1 MRKIVLIGGGTGLS
15 TFARVLKSF
24 PVDLTLVVAI
34 TDDGGSSGILREEMK
49 IPPPGDIRNNII
61 ALANNEEILTKVF
74 SHRFSTDAMKKHS
87 LGNIIIAGLT
97 EMHGSFPDAVIAAS
111 KLLNIK
117 GKVLPVA
124 DALVRL
130 IGELDDGSKIEGESE
145 VARYGKKIKRL
156 TLDRKVQALPE
167 VLREIEMA
175 DTLIVGPGSL
185 FTSVV
190 PNFLVSGVS
199 EAFSRS
205 PGKKV
210 YICNIMTQPKE
221 SEGFDLKK
229 HVDTVESY
237 IGTPFDRVFWTEVGG
252 VEKTVLERYRRA
264 GAVPV
269 RNDLPNDT
277 RVTVIR
283 GATTELII
291 DGREKLVVRHSRESI
306 VSILRELEIF
316 EEILL

>member
-1 MRKIVLIGGGTGLS
+1 MY
-15 TFARVLKSF
+15 
-24 PVDLTLVVAI
+24 
-34 TDDGGSSGILREEMK
+34 GI
-49 IPPPGDIRNNII
+49 
-61 ALANNEEILTKVF
+61 
-74 SHRFSTDAMKKHS
+74 
-87 LGNIIIAGLT
+87 
-97 EMHGSFPDAVIAAS
+97 FPDAVIAAS

-237 IGTPFDRVFWTEVGG
+237 IGTPFDHVFWTEVGG